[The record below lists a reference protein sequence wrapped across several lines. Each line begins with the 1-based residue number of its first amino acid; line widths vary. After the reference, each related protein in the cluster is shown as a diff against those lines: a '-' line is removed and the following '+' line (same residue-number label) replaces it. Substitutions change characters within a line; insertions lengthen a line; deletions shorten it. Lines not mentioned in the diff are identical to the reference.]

1 VRRKKIWSGNRADYN
16 GRVKFRWG
24 GGPLKIALD
33 AMGGDYAPREILL
46 GAVQAKRALEVDLIL
61 VGQRAVIEQ
70 ELSDI
75 EAADSVGL
83 PEFEIVDAPD
93 VVHFDENPSSV
104 KERRGASI
112 RVICDLVRQGHADA
126 CLTMGHTGAG
136 IVASLITF
144 GRLGNVL
151 RPCIGLPY
159 FGLQPHTLLVD
170 AGAMVDCR
178 PEYLAQFA
186 RMGSIYVEKI
196 WGIARPTVGLM
207 TNGREDNKGNELT
220 RAAFALLKAGDL
232 NFIGN
237 LEGYDLPNG
246 TANVVVSDG
255 LWGNIALKLTEGLS
269 EQLLG
274 RLAKRF
280 ADAGLPQAAQN
291 IVEEFHVMMDYARIG
306 AIPVF
311 GVDGLMLIGHGRSRA
326 AAVVGGVKSAMQAV
340 QVDLLGA
347 LRAGLLER
355 EPETV

>member
-1 VRRKKIWSGNRADYN
+1 M
-16 GRVKFRWG
+16 
-24 GGPLKIALD
+24 KIALD

-61 VGQRAVIEQ
+61 VGKREVIEQ
-70 ELSDI
+70 ELHEI
-75 EAADSVGL
+75 EAADMLGL
-83 PEFEIVDAPD
+83 PAMEIVDAPD
-93 VVHFDENPSSV
+93 VIHFDQNPSSV

-112 RVICDLVRQGHADA
+112 RVVCELVKQGHADA

-144 GRLGNVL
+144 GRLGEVL
-151 RPCIGLPY
+151 RPCVGIPY

-170 AGAMVDCR
+170 AGAMVDCK

-186 RMGSIYVEKI
+186 RMGAIYVEKL
-196 WGIARPTVGLM
+196 WGISRPSVGLM

-220 RAAFALLKAGDL
+220 RTTFALLKTSGL

-246 TANVVVSDG
+246 TANVVVMDG
-255 LWGNIALKLTEGLS
+255 LWGNVALKMTEGLS

-274 RLAKRF
+274 RISKRF
-280 ADAGLPQAAQN
+280 GEAGLTQAVHSIMN
-291 IVEEFHVMMDYARIG
+291 EFHTMMDYTHIG

-326 AAVVGGVKSAMQAV
+326 AAVVGGVKSTMRALEV
-340 QVDLLGA
+340 NLLEA
-347 LRAGLLER
+347 LRTGLS
-355 EPETV
+355 EPEEAG

>member
-1 VRRKKIWSGNRADYN
+1 M
-16 GRVKFRWG
+16 
-24 GGPLKIALD
+24 KIALD

-46 GAVQAKRALEVDLIL
+46 GAVQAKRAFDVDLIL
-61 VGQRAVIEQ
+61 VGQRAAIEQ
-70 ELSDI
+70 ELQDI
-75 EAADSVGL
+75 ETADSLGL

-93 VVHFDENPSSV
+93 VIHFDQNPSSV

-136 IVASLITF
+136 IISSLITF
-144 GRLGNVL
+144 GRLGSVL
-151 RPCIGLPY
+151 RPCVGIPY
-159 FGLQPHTLLVD
+159 FGLQPHTLMVD
-170 AGAMVDCR
+170 AGAMVDCK

-186 RMGSIYVEKI
+186 QMGSIYVEKI

-220 RAAFALLKAGDL
+220 RAAFALLKNSGL

-246 TANVVVSDG
+246 TANVVVIDG
-255 LWGNIALKLTEGLS
+255 LWGNVALKMTEGLS

-274 RLAKRF
+274 RIAKRVNE
-280 ADAGLPQAAQN
+280 AGLAHVMQH
-291 IVEEFHVMMDYARIG
+291 ILDEFHMMMDYTRIG

-326 AAVVGGVKSAMQAV
+326 AAVVGGVKSTMQAV
-340 QVDLLGA
+340 QVDLLQA
-347 LRAGLLER
+347 LREGLN
-355 EPETV
+355 EPILVS

>member
-1 VRRKKIWSGNRADYN
+1 
-16 GRVKFRWG
+16 
-24 GGPLKIALD
+24 LKIALD

-46 GAVQAKRALEVDLIL
+46 GAVQAKRALDVDLIL

-70 ELSDI
+70 ELYDI
-75 EAADSVGL
+75 EAADSLGL

-93 VVHFDENPSSV
+93 VIHFEENPSSV

-112 RVICDLVRQGHADA
+112 RVICDLVKHNHADA

-136 IVASLITF
+136 ILASLITF

-151 RPCIGLPY
+151 RPCIGIPY

-170 AGAMVDCR
+170 AGAMVDCK

-186 RMGSIYVEKI
+186 HMGSIYVEKI
-196 WGIARPTVGLM
+196 WGIPQPTVGLM
-207 TNGREDNKGNELT
+207 TNGREDIKGNELT
-220 RAAFALLKAGDL
+220 RTAFALLKSSGL

-246 TANVVVSDG
+246 TANVVVMDG

-274 RLAKRF
+274 RIAKRF
-280 ADAGLPQAAQN
+280 ADAGMPQMVQN
-291 IVEEFHVMMDYARIG
+291 IVGEFHAMMDYARIG

-326 AAVVGGVKSAMQAV
+326 SAVVGGIKSTMQAV
-340 QVDLLGA
+340 QTDLLNA
-347 LRAGLLER
+347 LRNGLSEK
-355 EPETV
+355 EPESV